1 MASNPPKPQLTAFKI
16 PQFKAASF
24 ANYQV
29 QNSEVQA
36 AWEQRRPSGTR
47 ITLRFTFFR
56 ALFS

>member
-36 AWEQRRPSGTR
+36 AWEQRRPR
-47 ITLRFTFFR
+47 QWLRR
-56 ALFS
+56 